1 MAALHYDAVVIGAG
15 NGGLA
20 AALTLVN
27 AGKKVLLAERHNLP
41 GGFATSFIR
50 GRFEFEASLH
60 ELCDMGTP
68 GNSGNLYDLFEEL
81 GVLDKIKFVTV
92 PEAYRG
98 ISLSTGEDYTMPFGI
113 ENFIDK
119 MESYV
124 PGSRESTTT
133 FFELAGECRRAM
145 SYLTKSRGN
154 PDTAVLKSE
163 YPNFMRVAAY
173 PIDKV
178 LDAIKMPKKAQEIL
192 NVYWSYLGTPE
203 DQLSFLH
210 YALMVWLYVSL
221 GAQVPKNRSHGISCA
236 LADTILE
243 KGGEIWYNSE
253 VEHIIT
259 KDGHVAGVR
268 FADGKEVATEHI
280 VSNASPHLV
289 YGSMVDAKDIPEEEL
304 KLANA
309 RGLAG
314 RGVSMFLGL
323 NKSHEELGL
332 NDYSYFIYNS
342 FDTKAEF
349 RDMRS
354 IENPTQVTVCLNNAL
369 PDCSPKG
376 TTILYF
382 TSLYFSDFF
391 GDIATP
397 ENYFELKD
405 KIADRL
411 IDAFEKGT
419 GAKIR
424 DAIEEIEVGT
434 PVTYAHYTGSPQGAI
449 YGYLLTGL
457 DNMMPRVMRMY
468 DEKHLPGLQFCGG
481 HAMRGSGYNSSYLSG
496 NLAAKLTLMEMKKE
510 AE

>member
-1 MAALHYDAVVIGAG
+1 MHYDAVVIGAG

-20 AALTLVN
+20 AALTLAD

-41 GGFATSFIR
+41 GGFATSFVR

-60 ELCDMGTP
+60 ELCDFGTP
-68 GNSGNLYDLFEEL
+68 GNSGNLYALFEEL
-81 GVLDKIKFVTV
+81 GVLDKIEFVTV
-92 PEAYRG
+92 PEAYRV
-98 ISLSTGEDYTMPFGI
+98 ITLDTGEDYTMPFGVQ
-113 ENFIDK
+113 NFIDK

-124 PGSRESTTT
+124 PGSRESTAT
-133 FFELAGECRRAM
+133 FFALADECRRAM
-145 SYLTKSRGN
+145 AYLTQMRGN

-178 LDAIKMPKKAQEIL
+178 LNAIKMPKKAQEIL

-210 YALMVWLYVSL
+210 YALMVNLYITH
-221 GAQVPKNRSHGISCA
+221 GAQIPKNRSHGISCA
-236 LADTILE
+236 LANTILE

-259 KDGHVAGVR
+259 KNGRVAGVR
-268 FADGKEVATEHI
+268 FADGKEVATEHV

-289 YGSMVDAKDIPEEEL
+289 YGRMVDPKDIPEEEL

-323 NKSHEELGL
+323 NKSPEELGL
-332 NDYSYFIYNS
+332 HDYSYFIYHS
-342 FDTKAEF
+342 LDTKAEF
-349 RDMRS
+349 GGMET
-354 IENPTQVTVCLNNAL
+354 IENPAQVTVCLNAAL

-391 GDIATP
+391 GGLANA
-397 ENYFELKD
+397 ENYFDIKEKM
-405 KIADRL
+405 ANCL
-411 IDAFEKGT
+411 IDGFERAT

-424 DAIEEIEVGT
+424 DAIEEIEVGS
-434 PVTYAHYTGSPQGAI
+434 PVTYAHYTGAPQGAI

-457 DNMMPRVMRMY
+457 DNMMPRIMCMY
-468 DEKHLPGLQFCGG
+468 NEKHLPGLHFCGG
-481 HAMRGSGYNSSYLSG
+481 HAMRGSGYNSSYQSG
-496 NLAAKLTLMEMKKE
+496 NLAAKFTLMDMKKE

>member
-1 MAALHYDAVVIGAG
+1 MVIGAG

-20 AALTLVN
+20 AALTLAD
-27 AGKKVLLAERHNLP
+27 AGKRVLLAERHNLP
-41 GGFATSFIR
+41 GGFATSFVR

-60 ELCDMGTP
+60 ELCDFGTP
-68 GNSGNLYDLFEEL
+68 GNSGNLYALFEEL
-81 GVLDKIKFVTV
+81 GVLDKIEFVTV
-92 PEAYRG
+92 PEAYRA
-98 ISLSTGEDYTMPFGI
+98 ITLDTGEDYTMPFGVQ
-113 ENFIDK
+113 NFIDK

-133 FFELAGECRRAM
+133 FFALADECRRAM
-145 SYLTKSRGN
+145 AYLTQMRGN

-178 LDAIKMPKKAQEIL
+178 LNAIKMPKKAQEII

-210 YALMVWLYVSL
+210 YALMVNLYITH
-221 GAQVPKNRSHGISCA
+221 GAQIPKNRSHGISCA
-236 LADTILE
+236 LADTIIE
-243 KGGEIWYNSE
+243 KGGEIWYNAE

-259 KDGHVAGVR
+259 KNGRVAGVR
-268 FADGKEVATEHI
+268 FADGKEVATEHV

-289 YGSMVDAKDIPEEEL
+289 YGRMVDKADIPEEEL

-309 RGLAG
+309 RSLAG

-323 NKSHEELGL
+323 NKSPEELGL
-332 NDYSYFIYNS
+332 HDYSYFIYHS
-342 FDTKAEF
+342 LDTKAEF
-349 RDMRS
+349 GGMSS
-354 IENPTQVTVCLNNAL
+354 IENPAQVTVCLNAAL

-391 GDIATP
+391 GDIANE
-397 ENYFELKD
+397 ENYFEIKE
-405 KIADRL
+405 KMANCL
-411 IDAFEKGT
+411 IDGFEKAT

-424 DAIEEIEVGT
+424 DCIEEIEVGT
-434 PVTYAHYTGSPQGAI
+434 PVTYAHYTGAPQGSI

-457 DNMMPRVMRMY
+457 DNMMPRIMCMY
-468 DEKHLPGLQFCGG
+468 TEKHLPGLHFCGG
-481 HAMRGSGYNSSYLSG
+481 HAMRGSGFNSSYQSG
-496 NLAAKLTLMEMKKE
+496 NLAAKFTLMDMKKE